1 MKTTGPTKVYLYD
14 VETFLVLYD
23 ALCRGIWL
31 LLFHMEVTSLLSWSW
46 QGEGVLAL
54 SLECNNSYYYNLC
67 ASPEIR
73 HISRN
78 FFFCFWKLW
87 KCIASAVLFLEI
99 VYYVQWISF
108 PYNSSLEIFRQVWNN
123 AINLHM
129 QAHMQNSQKISNF
142 ICQSKYLHIQLSV
155 YVDLYFIRFFLLN
168 ENINF
173 TSSWIMS

>member
-1 MKTTGPTKVYLYD
+1 MHCAEESDSYSFTWKWLHCCHEVDRVFLPCHWNATIATITTY
-14 VETFLVLYD
+14 VLHQKLGTPQ
-23 ALCRGIWL
+23 AI
-31 LLFHMEVTSLLSWSW
+31 
-46 QGEGVLAL
+46 
-54 SLECNNSYYYNLC
+54 
-67 ASPEIR
+67 
-73 HISRN
+73 
-78 FFFCFWKLW
+78 FFCFWKLW

-108 PYNSSLEIFRQVWNN
+108 PYNSSLQIFRQVWND

-155 YVDLYFIRFFLLN
+155 YFDLYFINFFLLN